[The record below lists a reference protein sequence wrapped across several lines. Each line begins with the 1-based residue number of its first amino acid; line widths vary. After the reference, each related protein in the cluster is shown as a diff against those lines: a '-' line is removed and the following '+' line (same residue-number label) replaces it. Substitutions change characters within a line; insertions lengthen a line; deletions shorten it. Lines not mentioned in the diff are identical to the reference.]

1 MRDSD
6 KSSKGMDFLLI
17 HDIMLLFKAENSR
30 MAILP

>member
-6 KSSKGMDFLLI
+6 KSSAGVDFQPI
-17 HDIMLLFKAENSR
+17 HDIMTLFKAENSR